1 VPALRDVNS
10 AEFAKVRDVAY
21 EVADDMNLPVTDFRV
36 QRRALKQVY
45 GSVERIASNGAARQ
59 QSREAS
65 LPHTETSVGGSGK
78 PPAGKPDDALK
89 GVSQKYIDF
98 WTKKGYTRARMI
110 EEAKYVT
117 KEPRSVPVQS
127 R

>member
-1 VPALRDVNS
+1 NEVNLFIEKLPALRDVNS

-45 GSVERIASNGAARQ
+45 GSVERIASNGAARETA
-59 QSREAS
+59 RAAS
-65 LPHTETSVGGSGK
+65 VSHTETSVGSSGK
-78 PPAGKPDDALK
+78 AAAPKDDALK

-98 WTKKGYTRARMI
+98 WTKKGY
-110 EEAKYVT
+110 
-117 KEPRSVPVQS
+117 
-127 R
+127 